1 MFTPN
6 LIYSTKLQPHT
17 QQFLLSFDVDTQN
30 QEYGFIDDATVLPDL
45 KVNTVKV
52 NDGVDRIQWPFLPL
66 NNLLHDG
73 VSVFLRPAPARHPRR
88 TSL

>member
-17 QQFLLSFDVDTQN
+17 QQFLLSLDVDTQN

-45 KVNTVKV
+45 KGSQGKRWGRPHPVA
-52 NDGVDRIQWPFLPL
+52 
-66 NNLLHDG
+66 
-73 VSVFLRPAPARHPRR
+73 VFATQQPAP
-88 TSL
+88 